1 MSLDNVGIIFRSSST
16 IKMFAKNGPSGESIA
31 APST

>member
-16 IKMFAKNGPSGESIA
+16 IKMFAKTGPSREPIA
-31 APST
+31 TPST